1 MLRPAVLRT
10 DAAAALW
17 RVLSTAALVSLFV
30 VFAIAHFQRWQSEGS
45 VRGLGLV
52 LDQALLATLFLLRR
66 PARRVTGAP
75 LDWLLALGGTWLVLA
90 LRPGGQPLLGLNL
103 LYLALQ
109 VVALA
114 GTLLALGVL
123 GRSFGVVAADRGVK
137 TGGPYAIVRHPVYLT
152 YLVGQIGY
160 LLQSPSAWNLAVI
173 IVATACQL
181 GRIRAEERLLRADP
195 TYAAYAARV
204 RFRLVPH
211 LF

>member
-1 MLRPAVLRT
+1 MQRAAVLRSDT
-10 DAAAALW
+10 AAALW

-30 VFAIAHFQRWQSEGS
+30 VFAIAHFERWQSEGS

-52 LDQALLATLFLLRR
+52 LDQALLAALFLVRR
-66 PARRVTGAP
+66 PARRVTAAP

-90 LRPGGQPLLGLNL
+90 LRPGGQPLFGLDL
-103 LYLALQ
+103 PYLALQ
-109 VVALA
+109 IVALA

-137 TGGPYAIVRHPVYLT
+137 TGGPYAFVRHPVYLT

-160 LLQSPSAWNLAVI
+160 LLQCPTVWNLAVI
-173 IVATACQL
+173 LLATACQL

-195 TYAAYAARV
+195 AYAAYAERV
-204 RFRLVPH
+204 RFRLLPY
-211 LF
+211 LY

>member
-1 MLRPAVLRT
+1 MQRAAVLHSDT
-10 DAAAALW
+10 AAALW

-30 VFAIAHFQRWQSEGS
+30 VFAIAHFERWQSEGS

-52 LDQALLATLFLLRR
+52 LDQALLAALFLVRR
-66 PARRVTGAP
+66 PARRVTAAL

-90 LRPGGQPLLGLNL
+90 LRPGGQPLFGLDL
-103 LYLALQ
+103 PYLALQ
-109 VVALA
+109 IVALA

-137 TGGPYAIVRHPVYLT
+137 TGGPYAFVRHPVYLT

-160 LLQSPSAWNLAVI
+160 LLQCPTVWNLAVI
-173 IVATACQL
+173 LLATACQL

-195 TYAAYAARV
+195 AYAAYAERV
-204 RFRLVPH
+204 RFRLLPY
-211 LF
+211 LY